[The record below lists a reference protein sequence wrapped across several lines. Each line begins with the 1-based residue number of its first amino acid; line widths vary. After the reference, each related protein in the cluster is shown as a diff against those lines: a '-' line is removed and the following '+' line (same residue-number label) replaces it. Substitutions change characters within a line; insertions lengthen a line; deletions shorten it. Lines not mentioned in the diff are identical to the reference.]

1 MANKIGKALGFS
13 MDSGESPREKKMGM
27 SEGDIPS
34 VDAYPA
40 EGDSDSEMG
49 EDSAPDSGSMKADEP
64 KGPQG
69 PEEIA
74 MKMFSRAKSPSEQ
87 AAALKAFG
95 EACGWGGGQ
104 GDLY

>member
-1 MANKIGKALGFS
+1 MASKIGKALGFS

-27 SEGDIPS
+27 NEGDLPS
-34 VDAYPA
+34 VDTHP
-40 EGDSDSEMG
+40 GDMDSDSEMG
-49 EDSAPDSGSMKADEP
+49 DDSAPDSGSMTDEP